1 MIFLIGK
8 MFVYLLLAAGI
19 GGAAGWL
26 YRNLQAQRTEE
37 SANRAVNDAKAKLP
51 QLESLLRGRDEQITK
66 LKEQLKESKADLGAQ
81 TQEVRGL
88 EQQLREQERLA
99 KRWEQ
104 SAKARQ
110 DENVEDYDLD
120 ADAGGDTDNL
130 IAELSSE
137 ISRLKGELAVAQTQP
152 HTSAGSD
159 ETLLQVEVEEL
170 RAKLS
175 KAEADLQ
182 TALADLQHEQ
192 HKNSEL
198 ERERDLQNKSMKV
211 LHQQLDL
218 ERTRRVAN
226 G

>member
-8 MFVYLLLAAGI
+8 MFVYLVLAAGI

-37 SANRAVNDAKAKLP
+37 SAARAVNDAKAKLP

-81 TQEVRGL
+81 AQEARGL

-104 SAKARQ
+104 SAKAKQ
-110 DENVEDYDLD
+110 TDSVEDYDLD
-120 ADAGGDTDNL
+120 ADESGDTDDL
-130 IAELSSE
+130 IAELSLE
-137 ISRLKGELAVAQTQP
+137 ISRLKSELASAQTQP
-152 HTSAGSD
+152 QASTGSD
-159 ETLLQVEVEEL
+159 ETLLQVEVEDL
-170 RAKLS
+170 RANLR
-175 KAEADLQ
+175 KAESDLEA
-182 TALADLQHEQ
+182 ALADLKHEQ
-192 HKNSEL
+192 NRNSEL
-198 ERERDLQNKSMKV
+198 ERERDLQAKSMKV

>member
-8 MFVYLLLAAGI
+8 MFVYLVLAAGI

-37 SANRAVNDAKAKLP
+37 SAARAVNDAKAKLP

-66 LKEQLKESKADLGAQ
+66 LKAQLKESKADLGAQ
-81 TQEVRGL
+81 AQEARGL

-104 SAKARQ
+104 SAKAKQ
-110 DENVEDYDLD
+110 NDTVEDYDLD
-120 ADAGGDTDNL
+120 ADEGGDTDDL
-130 IAELSSE
+130 IAELSLE
-137 ISRLKGELAVAQTQP
+137 ISRLKGELASAQTQSP
-152 HTSAGSD
+152 ASTGSD
-159 ETLLQVEVEEL
+159 ETLLQVEVEDL
-170 RAKLS
+170 RAKLR
-175 KAEADLQ
+175 KAESDLDA
-182 TALADLQHEQ
+182 ALADLKHEQ
-192 HKNSEL
+192 NRTSEL
-198 ERERDLQNKSMKV
+198 ERERDLQAKSMKV